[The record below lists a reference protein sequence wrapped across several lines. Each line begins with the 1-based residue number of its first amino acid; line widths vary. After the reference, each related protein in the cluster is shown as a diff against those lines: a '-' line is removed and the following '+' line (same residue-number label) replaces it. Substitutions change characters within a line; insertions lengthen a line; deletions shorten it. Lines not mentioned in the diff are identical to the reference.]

1 MQLIDRPVTDF
12 AERLAS
18 GAPTPGGGGA
28 AALAG
33 ALAAALG
40 GMVCALTA
48 GKPKYA
54 AVEADIQRL
63 AARAEALRA
72 ELLRGVDADAEAFA
86 PLAAAY
92 AIPKDAPGRA
102 ETLERCLRAAA
113 AAPLRIAECCAEV
126 IVTAREL
133 LEKGSALAVSD
144 AACGAAIARG
154 ALCAA
159 AANVR
164 VNTRL
169 MRDRDAAA
177 ALDAR
182 TAALLAEYCPLA
194 DRVFSDYYR
203 EETHG

>member
-1 MQLIDRPVTDF
+1 MALIDCSGRDF
-12 AERLAS
+12 TEKLAS
-18 GAPTPGGGGA
+18 KAATPGGGGA

-48 GKPKYA
+48 GKKKYA

-63 AARAEALRA
+63 AERAEALRR
-72 ELLRGVDADAEAFA
+72 ELLGCVDEDAAAFA
-86 PLAAAY
+86 PLAEAY

-102 ETLERCLRAAA
+102 ETMERCLRGAAA
-113 AAPLRIAECCAEV
+113 VPLRIAECCAGV
-126 IVTAREL
+126 IEMQREL
-133 LEKGSALAVSD
+133 LEKGSTLAVSD
-144 AACGAAIARG
+144 AASGAALARG

-169 MRDRDAAA
+169 MRDRAAAA
-177 ALDAR
+177 ALDTR
-182 TAALLAEYCPLA
+182 TDALLAEFCPLA
-194 DRVFSDYYR
+194 DHVFEDYYK
-203 EETHG
+203 ENPNG

>member
-1 MQLIDRPVTDF
+1 MALIDCSGREFT
-12 AERLAS
+12 EKLAS
-18 GAPTPGGGGA
+18 AAAVPGGGGA

-48 GKPKYA
+48 GKKKYA
-54 AVEADIQRL
+54 AVESDIRRL
-63 AARAEALRA
+63 AEQAESLRR
-72 ELLRGVDADAEAFA
+72 ELLGCVDADAAAFA

-102 ETLERCLRAAA
+102 ETMERCLRDAAA
-113 AAPLRIAECCAEV
+113 VPLRIAECCAAV
-126 IVTAREL
+126 IEMQREL
-133 LEKGSALAVSD
+133 LDKGSALAVSD
-144 AACGAAIARG
+144 AASGAALARG

-169 MRDRDAAA
+169 MRDRDCAA

-182 TAALLAEYCPLA
+182 ADALLAEFCPLA
-194 DRVFSDYYR
+194 DRIFEDYYK
-203 EETHG
+203 ENPNG